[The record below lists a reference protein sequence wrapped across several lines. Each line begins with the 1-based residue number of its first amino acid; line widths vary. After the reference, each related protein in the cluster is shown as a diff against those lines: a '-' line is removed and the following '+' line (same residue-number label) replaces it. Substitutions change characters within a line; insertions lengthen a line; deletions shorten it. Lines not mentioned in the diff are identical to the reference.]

1 MANSNNLDHAVPVQA
16 GNIKKISGQR
26 AVHGAVALV
35 VGILVVTTGACAGAA
50 YLGARFGSKKETR
63 VIAACEGNPSCCVT
77 YEDVDAALNN
87 FTSRFNSA
95 STHTSVKMDRDVPHV
110 APPDEQD
117 PDQVPDHE
125 IIEMVW
131 PSDDGAEGG
140 PPCGPPCAQGGPPGG
155 APADDTISMIL
166 TVQS

>member
-1 MANSNNLDHAVPVQA
+1 MTNSNNLDHAVPVQA

-63 VIAACEGNPSCCVT
+63 VIAACEGNPSCRVMYKDVHAALTIVT
-77 YEDVDAALNN
+77 YQ
-87 FTSRFNSA
+87 
-95 STHTSVKMDRDVPHV
+95 DVPHV

-125 IIEMVW
+125 IIGMAV

-140 PPCGPPCAQGGPPGG
+140 AL
-155 APADDTISMIL
+155 ADDRITMIL

>member
-1 MANSNNLDHAVPVQA
+1 MTNSNNLDHAVPVQA

-50 YLGARFGSKKETR
+50 YLGARFGSKKETC
-63 VIAACEGNPSCCVT
+63 VIAACEGNPSCRVT
-77 YEDVDAALNN
+77 YKDVDAALNN
-87 FTSRFNSA
+87 FRSRFNSA
-95 STHTSVKMDRDVPHV
+95 STHTIVTYQDVPHV

-140 PPCGPPCAQGGPPGG
+140 AL
-155 APADDTISMIL
+155 ADDTISMIL

>member
-1 MANSNNLDHAVPVQA
+1 MTNSNNLDHAVPVQA

-26 AVHGAVALV
+26 AFHGAVALV

-63 VIAACEGNPSCCVT
+63 VIAACEGNPSCRVM
-77 YEDVDAALNN
+77 YKDVDAAL
-87 FTSRFNSA
+87 TIV
-95 STHTSVKMDRDVPHV
+95 TYHDVPHV

-125 IIEMVW
+125 IIGMAL

-140 PPCGPPCAQGGPPGG
+140 AL
-155 APADDTISMIL
+155 ADDRITMIL

>member
-1 MANSNNLDHAVPVQA
+1 MTNSNNLDHAVPVQA

-50 YLGARFGSKKETR
+50 YLGARFGSKKETC
-63 VIAACEGNPSCCVT
+63 VIAACEGNPSCRVT
-77 YEDVDAALNN
+77 YNKDVDAALNN
-87 FTSRFNSA
+87 FGSRFNSA
-95 STHTSVKMDRDVPHV
+95 STHTIVKMDRDVPHV

-140 PPCGPPCAQGGPPGG
+140 AEGG
-155 APADDTISMIL
+155 APAGDTISMIL

>member
-1 MANSNNLDHAVPVQA
+1 MTNSNNLDHAVPVQA

-63 VIAACEGNPSCCVT
+63 VIAACEGNPSCRVT
-77 YEDVDAALNN
+77 YKDFDAALNN
-87 FTSRFNSA
+87 FRSRFNSA
-95 STHTSVKMDRDVPHV
+95 STHTIVTYQDVPHV

-125 IIEMVW
+125 IIGMAW

-140 PPCGPPCAQGGPPGG
+140 AEGG
-155 APADDTISMIL
+155 APAGDTISMIL

>member
-1 MANSNNLDHAVPVQA
+1 MTNSNNLDHAVPVQA

-50 YLGARFGSKKETR
+50 YLGARFGSKKETC
-63 VIAACEGNPSCCVT
+63 VIAACEGNPSCRVT
-77 YEDVDAALNN
+77 YKDVDAALNN
-87 FTSRFNSA
+87 FRSRFNSA
-95 STHTSVKMDRDVPHV
+95 STHTSVTNQDGLTIVTYQDVPHV

-125 IIEMVW
+125 IIGMAL

-140 PPCGPPCAQGGPPGG
+140 AL
-155 APADDTISMIL
+155 ADDTITMIL